1 MSEEKLITLE
11 EKIAHLQHML
21 DELNMVI
28 FRQGEKIDKLHKRVQ
43 ELNEKVAN
51 SKDVQSGQDIIS
63 DDRPPHY

>member
-1 MSEEKLITLE
+1 MSEDKLINLE

-21 DELNMVI
+21 DELNMVV
-28 FRQGEKIDKLHKRVQ
+28 FRQSETIDKLHKRMQ

-51 SKDVQSGQDIIS
+51 SKDAQSGQDIIS

>member
-1 MSEEKLITLE
+1 MPEEKLIALE

-21 DELNMVI
+21 DELNMIV
-28 FRQGEKIDKLHKRVQ
+28 FRQSETIGKLHKRVQ

-51 SKDVQSGQDIIS
+51 SDSTQAGQDIIS

>member
-21 DELNMVI
+21 DELNMVV
-28 FRQGEKIDKLHKRVQ
+28 FRQSETIDKLSKRVK
-43 ELNEKVAN
+43 ELNEKAA
-51 SKDVQSGQDIIS
+51 SSDGTQAGQNIIN

>member
-21 DELNMVI
+21 DELNMIV
-28 FRQGEKIDKLHKRVQ
+28 FRQSETIDKLHKRVQ
-43 ELNEKVAN
+43 ELNEKVIN
-51 SKDVQSGQDIIS
+51 SDSTQTGQDIIS